1 VKYLIFFVLTCF
13 ANTLLAQE
21 VPSRDENVPFLVTFS
36 AQADK
41 SWGDDDYTQ
50 VFFFVV
56 PLTHKTPVYFRVF
69 DADVGGVHDE
79 LKGTY
84 NSTTKFSVYGGK
96 GCISDKDARG
106 VDPVGNYKS
115 GNLLASKTFANEPEW
130 DNTWYTFGPFD
141 PANGELQDKY
151 GGYVFKIV
159 VNGLK
164 GDDGNLYRFFMST
177 EKDNNKPVEGGN
189 AFTFEYSFRLHDDSK
204 QISHIYPYV
213 DAQVESIKQS
223 NFDWDNGGLLRV
235 ISKVRKGDLLVI
247 SGDNKWATS
256 MLTIKEEERN
266 ASLDIQIIK
275 SDKNIQKN
283 NVVMYITNQ
292 YGEYL
297 PFYSAPIGGIPKYK
311 YTIGFK

>member
-1 VKYLIFFVLTCF
+1 MKLRLLVILSCLT
-13 ANTLLAQE
+13 NNLLAQE
-21 VPSRDENVPFLVTFS
+21 VPSREENIPFLVTFS

-56 PLTHKTPVYFRVF
+56 PPTHKTPVYFRVF
-69 DADVGGVHDE
+69 DPDVGGEHDE
-79 LKGTY
+79 MKGNF
-84 NSTTKFSVYGGK
+84 NSSTKFSVYGGK
-96 GCISDKDARG
+96 GCITDKDARG
-106 VDPVGNYKS
+106 VNPTGNYKS
-115 GNLLASKTFANEPEW
+115 GNLLASKTFSNDKEW
-130 DNTWYTFGPFD
+130 DNQWYTFGPFD
-141 PANGELQDKY
+141 PANGEMQDKY
-151 GGYVFKIV
+151 GGYVFKII
-159 VNGLK
+159 VNGLT

-213 DAQVESIKQS
+213 DSQVESIKQS
-223 NFDWDNGGLLRV
+223 NFDWDSDGMLRV
-235 ISKVRKGDLLVI
+235 ISKVRKGDLMVI
-247 SGDNKWATS
+247 SGDNKWASST
-256 MLTIKEEERN
+256 LNIKEEERN
-266 ASLDIQIIK
+266 SSLDIQIIK
-275 SDKNIQKN
+275 SDKNILKN